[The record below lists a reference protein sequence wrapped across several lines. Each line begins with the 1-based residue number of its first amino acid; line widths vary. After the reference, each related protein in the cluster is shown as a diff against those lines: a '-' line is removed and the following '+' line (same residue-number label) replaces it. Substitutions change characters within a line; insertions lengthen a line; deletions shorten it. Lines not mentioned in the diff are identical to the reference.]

1 MTRTDMSS
9 SGLAETGQNVVAGS
23 GFADQVRV
31 TVHGPDGR
39 ADLAVPTAATIG
51 LLVPAV
57 AGHVTRQ
64 SEEGKSWVL
73 QRLGEPPLDFDATP
87 ELADLHD
94 GDVLY
99 LRSAEDPLPELT
111 YDDLADGI
119 AESIAAR
126 ADRWQSRSTRR
137 ILLGLAAMAAVAL
150 GAVVVLAGGSGGPP
164 SVYCGLIVLVL
175 GGVAVAAQR
184 FVADTT
190 LSVVAGAAACGFAG
204 LAGLLTP
211 QDPADIGPVSP
222 SGVLFAGLA
231 AGAVAAVL
239 GLATPRATAVYATIG
254 ALSAAAVAG
263 SVLILTTALDVP
275 GVASVVTLVLFLLG
289 AYGPRLA
296 IRYARLRAPN
306 LPRTAEELQQSVDP
320 ESASALAGRV
330 AVADGHLTAMI
341 LASSVA
347 AVIDAVLLVRTPGW
361 IGVVLPLLIG
371 SVALLRARSLR
382 SVWQRGG
389 TIWAGA
395 LVLSIVLV
403 STVTSASTAGR
414 VAALVILLAACLLL
428 LFSAWRLPTARLR
441 PIWGQL
447 ADMAELWSA
456 IALIPLLLV
465 LTGTY
470 TFFQALGG

>member
-1 MTRTDMSS
+1 MSS
-9 SGLAETGQNVVAGS
+9 SGLAEPGQNVAAGS
-23 GFADQVRV
+23 GFADQCRV

-39 ADLAVPTAATIG
+39 VDLAIPTAATIG
-51 LLVPAV
+51 LLLPVV
-57 AGHVTRQ
+57 ARHLTRQ
-64 SEEGKSWVL
+64 SEEGGSWVL

-87 ELADLHD
+87 ELADLRD
-94 GDVLY
+94 GDVLF
-99 LRSAEDPLPELT
+99 LRPAEDPLPELT

-119 AESIAAR
+119 AETIAAR
-126 ADRWQSRSTRR
+126 VDRWQSRSTRR
-137 ILLGLAAMAAVAL
+137 ILLGLAAVAAVAL
-150 GAVVVLAGGSGGPP
+150 GAVVVLADGSGGPQ
-164 SVYCGLIVLVL
+164 SVYCGLIAFVL
-175 GGVAVAAQR
+175 GVVAVASQR

-204 LAGLLTP
+204 LTGLLTSR
-211 QDPADIGPVSP
+211 DPADIGPVAAP
-222 SGVLFAGLA
+222 SVLFAGLA
-231 AGAVAAVL
+231 AGVFAAAL
-239 GLATPRATAVYATIG
+239 GLTSPRATAVYATIG

-263 SVLILTTALDVP
+263 SVLILTTTLDVP
-275 GVASVVTLVLFLLG
+275 GATTVVTLVLFLLG
-289 AYGPRLA
+289 AFGPRLA
-296 IRYARLRAPN
+296 IRYAQLRAPN

-330 AVADGHLTAMI
+330 AVADGYLTAMI

-347 AVIDAVLLVRTPGW
+347 AVIDTVLLVRTPSW
-361 IGVVLPLLIG
+361 TGVVLPLLIG
-371 SVALLRARSLR
+371 LAALLRARSLR

-395 LVLSIVLV
+395 LALSIVLV
-403 STVTSASTAGR
+403 SAATSASMAGQ
-414 VAALVILLAACLLL
+414 VVALVTLLAACLLL

-447 ADMAELWSA
+447 ADMVELWSA

>member
-1 MTRTDMSS
+1 MTRTDMSIS
-9 SGLAETGQNVVAGS
+9 VLAEPGQNVVAGS
-23 GFADQVRV
+23 GFADQCRV
-31 TVHGPDGR
+31 TVYGPHGR
-39 ADLAVPTAATIG
+39 ADLAVPATATIG
-51 LLVPAV
+51 LLVPVLAR
-57 AGHVTRQ
+57 HVTRQ
-64 SEEGKSWVL
+64 TEEGRSWVL
-73 QRLGEPPLDFDATP
+73 QRLGEPPLSFDATP
-87 ELADLHD
+87 ELADLRD

-99 LRSAEDPLPELT
+99 LRPAEDPLPELT
-111 YDDLADGI
+111 YDDLADGV

-137 ILLGLAAMAAVAL
+137 VLLGLAAVAALASGAAVAL
-150 GAVVVLAGGSGGPP
+150 AGVSIGPP
-164 SVYCGLIVLVL
+164 SLYSGLIALVL
-175 GGVAVAAQR
+175 SGVAVAVQR

-204 LAGLLTP
+204 LAGVLLP
-211 QDPADIGPVSP
+211 QDPADIGPVTP

-231 AGAVAAVL
+231 AGLVAAAL
-239 GLATPRATAVYATIG
+239 GLTSPRATAVYATIG

-263 SVLILTTALDVP
+263 SALVLGTALDMT
-275 GVASVVTLVLFLLG
+275 GAATVVTLVLFLLG
-289 AYGPRLA
+289 AFGPRLA

-341 LASSVA
+341 LASSIA

-361 IGVVLPLLIG
+361 VGVVLPLLIG
-371 SVALLRARSLR
+371 AAALLRARSLR

-395 LVLSIVLV
+395 FVVAIVLV
-403 STVTSASTAGR
+403 SSVASASMFGR

-428 LFSAWRLPTARLR
+428 LFSASRLPTARLR

-447 ADMAELWSA
+447 ADIAELWSA
-456 IALIPLLLV
+456 LALLPLLLV

-470 TFFQALGG
+470 TYFQALGG